1 MNGNTNEER
10 FRRTL
15 YRYLPQELAEELL
28 NRDDASL
35 GGERQD
41 VSILFSDI
49 HNASALT
56 QSLEAEQAVALF
68 NDYFEPMVEAIF
80 KYQGTLDKYLG
91 AGIMAVFGSPV
102 PRENHAWCAVQTAVE
117 MHHQLAQLN
126 ARRVAINQPPIRIGI
141 GINSDSVISGNIG
154 SSKRMEFTVVG
165 HGVNL
170 ASSLEGVSKQYG
182 CNIVISNT
190 TYRACTDRIWARE
203 LDLIRIKG
211 QGQPLPIYEVVGLRS
226 EPISEQKRQ
235 AIELY
240 HTGRNYYL
248 NRQFRK
254 AWNKFATIVDE
265 LAPDDRAAKLLM
277 ERSQHLVN
285 NPPSD
290 DWDGVW
296 IF

>member
-10 FRRTL
+10 LRRTL
-15 YRYLPQELAEELL
+15 YRYLSQELAEELL
-28 NRDDASL
+28 KRDDVSL
-35 GGERQD
+35 GGEGQD

-56 QSLEAEQAVALF
+56 ESLEAEEVVALL

-80 KYQGTLDKYLG
+80 KYQGIVDKYLG

-117 MHHQLAQLN
+117 MRHQLAQLN
-126 ARRVAINQPPIRIGI
+126 ARRVAINQQPIRIGI

-182 CNIVISNT
+182 CDIVISNT
-190 TYRACTDRIWARE
+190 TYRACTERIWARE
-203 LDLIRIKG
+203 LDLIRIKN
-211 QGQPLPIYEVVGLRS
+211 QNQPVPIYEVVGLRS
-226 EPISEQKRQ
+226 EPICEQKRQ

-248 NRQFRK
+248 KRQFRE
-254 AWNKFATIVDE
+254 AWNEFATIVDE
-265 LAPDDRAAKLLM
+265 LAPDDRAAKLQM

-285 NPPSD
+285 NPPSNH
-290 DWDGVW
+290 WDGIW
-296 IF
+296 NL